1 MAEKIK
7 IAVVG
12 YGNVGKAAIQSVQE
26 EPDMELIGVVEPLD
40 VIKDRKDLKIVKNI
54 SELDNIDVAIICA
67 PSRMVQKIATEI
79 ISCGIN
85 TIDGFDI
92 HTEILEFQKNMDMV
106 CKKNKKAAII
116 ATGWDPGIDSMIRG
130 LFLTMAP
137 KGITHTNFGPGMS
150 MGHSCAVKAMKG
162 VKDALSITVPVGMGL
177 HKRVVYVELDGKET
191 ISVVEESIKKD
202 PYFIKDETVV
212 IEVKDVSQLM
222 SVSHGVM
229 IERNGVSGI
238 THNQLFKY
246 ECKANNPALT
256 AQIMVSS
263 ARAVMKQEP
272 GCYTVIDIP
281 IRDFLF
287 DDRES
292 LIKAL
297 V

>member
-12 YGNVGKAAIQSVQE
+12 YGNVGKAAIQAVQQ
-26 EPDMELIGVVEPLD
+26 EPDMEIVGVVEPLD
-40 VIKDRKDLKIVKNI
+40 VVKLKEDIKIVKKL
-54 SELDNIDVAIICA
+54 SELDTVDVAIVCA
-67 PSRMVQKIATEI
+67 PSRMVPNVVSEI
-79 ISCGIN
+79 ISSGIN
-85 TIDGFDI
+85 TVDSFDI
-92 HTEILEFQKNMDMV
+92 HTEILGFQKNLDV
-106 CKKNKKAAII
+106 TCKANKKAAIV
-116 ATGWDPGIDSMIRG
+116 AAGWDPGIDSIVRG

-150 MGHSCAVKAMKG
+150 MGHSCAVKAIKG

-177 HKRVVYVELDGKET
+177 HKRIVYVELDGKET
-191 ISVVEESIKKD
+191 IAVVEDSIKKD
-202 PYFIKDETVV
+202 PYFVKDETVV
-212 IEVKDVSQLM
+212 IEVKDISVLM

-229 IERNGVSGI
+229 IERNGVSGT

-256 AQIMVSS
+256 SQIMVSS
-263 ARAVMKQEP
+263 ARAVTRQEP

-281 IRDFLF
+281 IRDFLSEER
-287 DDRES
+287 DS
-292 LIKAL
+292 LIKSL